1 VFCESSYQEAYILGA
16 FVTAI
21 RLLVLQLEHTM
32 LKKGKDKTTVD

>member
-21 RLLVLQLEHTM
+21 QLLMLQLEHMM
-32 LKKGKDKTTVD
+32 LKKGKDKTTVN